1 MLRTHARPHT
11 MGVDMSCCLCDFY
24 AQAHTISF
32 LHMYLLCLYLLF
44 RILKILLRTSNVS
57 HSVDALIFMIVLSQI
72 CSQVCYVYTCMYG
85 AIKSINIPRTTSKTY
100 TAATALTYTYRHQN
114 LTAHIRRAQSI
125 TQTQSHD
132 SIQCVY

>member
-1 MLRTHARPHT
+1 MLRTHARPHTHAHT

-32 LHMYLLCLYLLF
+32 LHIHLLCLYLLF

-72 CSQVCYVYTCMYG
+72 CSQVCYVYMHVWSYKKYKYSTYNIENIHG
-85 AIKSINIPRTTSKTY
+85 GDGTYIHVSAPKS
-100 TAATALTYTYRHQN
+100 
-114 LTAHIRRAQSI
+114 
-125 TQTQSHD
+125 D
-132 SIQCVY
+132 STHTPSTKYHTNTIS